1 MILVG
6 EKEISWTDG
15 MTVADLFIIIENSY
29 SYAAIRL
36 NDRVVSSPNFET
48 TLVPDGSQVY
58 LLPLIAGG

>member
-15 MTVADLFIIIENSY
+15 MTVADLFIIIEDSY